1 MATRDRKTAFVA
13 GDKHCA
19 PADPASSTDGP
30 LKGLVE
36 ANDHCALAILDRDGC
51 VISWNIAAE
60 RLTGHVRADVSGR
73 HLSFLYAGA
82 ATDGGLAADALAQ
95 RDLNSAAYQGRIDG
109 ERRLRRIGNTPIRA
123 GVAISAATD
132 PTGELAGFNCMF
144 TACEDASVID
154 DAQLIDASSER
165 FAQIVQDIQDYAIFM
180 LDRGGHVM
188 SWNAGAQHIKGY
200 RPDEIIGRHFS
211 TFYSAE
217 DKAAGKPEREL
228 VLAEQFGRVEDEGWR
243 IRKDG
248 TKFWAN
254 VVITALRGADGRLR
268 GFAKVTRDLTTRRAQ
283 EETLRQSEERFRLM
297 VESVK
302 DYAIFMLDADGNVA
316 TWNSGATQ
324 IKGYQ
329 RDEIIGR
336 PISVFY
342 SADDNAAL
350 KPQRELEIA
359 ARFGRVEDEG
369 WRVRKDGSM
378 FWANVVITA
387 VRDSTGR
394 LLGFAKVTRDMSE
407 RKRLEELEVSSRR
420 MSEFLATLAHEL
432 RNPLAPVRNAVS
444 AMQLAPDTD
453 PLLRQCRD
461 VIDRQVGH
469 LTRLVDDL
477 LDIGRITTGKIDLR
491 IAPVDIQDVVTRSI
505 EAARP
510 FTDARGQT
518 IRVVMPATPLAV
530 RGDLTRLVQVLQ
542 NLLNNASKFS
552 PNGTQIS
559 IHVATERRSVVVRVK
574 DQGRGIPE
582 SALDS
587 IFDLF
592 MQEGHAQNPTDTGLG
607 IGLTLCRSLVEL
619 HGGAILASSAGRG
632 RGSTFTVRLPLAPGA
647 GHDHDDTPS
656 SIATTPYSAAL
667 RVLVVD
673 DNRDSADSLAVLLEM
688 KGHEARVA
696 YDGQSAVAAAK
707 SYVPHLVLTDLA
719 MPNVDGFGLLRELRS
734 NPKLSLTRVVAMSG
748 FGQASDREQSLAA
761 GFDAHLVKPLEI
773 DVLNELLDSVSRP
786 TSNH

>member
-1 MATRDRKTAFVA
+1 MATRDRKPALVVA
-13 GDKHCA
+13 GDKHQM
-19 PADPASSTDGP
+19 PSDPPPSDDRTYKA
-30 LKGLVE
+30 LVE
-36 ANDHCALAILDRDGC
+36 GNDHCALAILDREGV
-51 VISWNIAAE
+51 VIGWNVAAA
-60 RLTGHVRADVSGR
+60 RLTGHARADVAGH
-73 HLSFLYAGA
+73 HLSYLYAGA
-82 ATDGGLAADALAQ
+82 AADGGLSADALAR
-95 RDLNSAAYQGRIDG
+95 RDLQGAAYQGRVEG
-109 ERRLRRIGNTPIRA
+109 ERRLRRSDGAPIHA
-123 GVAISAATD
+123 GVSISSVSSE
-132 PTGELAGFNCMF
+132 TGALVGFNCLL
-144 TACEDASVID
+144 TARPDAASD
-154 DAQLIDASSER
+154 DPLLIDAGSER

-200 RPDEIIGRHFS
+200 WPDEIVGRHFS

-217 DKAAGKPEREL
+217 DKASGKPEREL
-228 VLAEQFGRVEDEGWR
+228 VLAEQYGRVEDEGWR

-268 GFAKVTRDLTTRRAQ
+268 GFAKVTRDLTARRAA
-283 EETLRQSEERFRLM
+283 EEKLRQSEERFRLM

-302 DYAIFMLDADGNVA
+302 DYAIFMLDADGKVA
-316 TWNSGATQ
+316 TWNAGAMQ
-324 IKGYQ
+324 IKGYR
-329 RDEIIGR
+329 RDEILGR

-342 SADDNAAL
+342 GADDNAAL

-359 ARFGRVEDEG
+359 AKFGRIEDEG

-444 AMQLAPDTD
+444 AMQLAPNTD

-461 VIDRQVGH
+461 VIDRQISH

-477 LDIGRITTGKIDLR
+477 LDIGRITTGKIELR
-491 IAPVDIQDVVTRSI
+491 TAAVEMQEVIARSV

-510 FTDARGQT
+510 FTDGRGQT
-518 IRVVMPATPLAV
+518 IKVVLPATPLVV

-559 IHVATERRSVVVRVK
+559 IHVGTERRAVVVRVK
-574 DQGRGIPE
+574 DHGRGIPE
-582 SALDS
+582 HALNS

-619 HGGAILASSAGRG
+619 HGGAIQAASAGRG
-632 RGSTFTVRLPLAPGA
+632 HGSTFTVRLPLAA
-647 GHDHDDTPS
+647 GSGPDHDDPLPPVMAVTDR
-656 SIATTPYSAAL
+656 TAL

-696 YDGQSAVAAAK
+696 YDGASALAAAK
-707 SYVPHLVLTDLA
+707 IYLPQLVLTDLA

-734 NPKLSLTRVVAMSG
+734 NPMLSLTRIVAMSG
-748 FGQASDREQSLAA
+748 FGQSSDREQSLAA
-761 GFDAHLVKPLEI
+761 GFDAHLVKPLEMS
-773 DVLNELLDSVSRP
+773 VLNELLESVARP
-786 TSNH
+786 SSNR

>member
-1 MATRDRKTAFVA
+1 MANRVRKPVPLIASDRLRT
-13 GDKHCA
+13 
-19 PADPASSTDGP
+19 PSSPASDDESFRA
-30 LKGLVE
+30 LVE
-36 ANDHCALAILDRDGC
+36 GVDHSAIAMLNSNGF
-51 VISWNIAAE
+51 VVSWNAGVE
-60 RLTGHVRADVSGR
+60 RLTGYARAEATGR
-73 HLSFLYAGA
+73 HISFMYFGASATGSLASSDLETAARNGGLDDDRELQGNNGERLLSHVSIRPIMRPAGA
-82 ATDGGLAADALAQ
+82 
-95 RDLNSAAYQGRIDG
+95 
-109 ERRLRRIGNTPIRA
+109 
-123 GVAISAATD
+123 
-132 PTGELAGFNCMF
+132 LAGYSYVMTERANGGQPSSSQEA
-144 TACEDASVID
+144 T
-154 DAQLIDASSER
+154 LIDASSER
-165 FAQIVQDIQDYAIFM
+165 FALIVQGIRGYAIFI
-180 LDRGGHVM
+180 LDREGYIA

-200 RPDEIIGRHFS
+200 RPEEIVGRHFS
-211 TFYSAE
+211 TFYTAE
-217 DKAAGKPEREL
+217 DNAVGKPQHEL
-228 VLAEQFGRVEDEGWR
+228 MLAEQYGRVEDEGWR
-243 IRKDG
+243 VRKDG

-254 VVITALRGADGRLR
+254 VVITALRDQGGRLR
-268 GFAKVTRDLTTRRAQ
+268 GFAKVTRDLTTRRA
-283 EETLRQSEERFRLM
+283 EEEKLRQSEERFRLM
-297 VESVK
+297 VDSVK
-302 DYAIFMLDADGNVA
+302 DYAIFMLDPDGNVA
-316 TWNSGATQ
+316 TWNAGAMQ
-324 IKGYQ
+324 INGYR

-336 PISVFY
+336 SVATFY

-350 KPQRELEIA
+350 KPQRALQLA
-359 ARFGRVEDEG
+359 AKIGRVEDEG
-369 WRVRKDGSM
+369 WRIRKDGAM

-387 VRDSTGR
+387 VRDGKGR

-444 AMQLAPDTD
+444 AMQLAPNSD
-453 PLLRQCRD
+453 PMLRQCRD
-461 VIDRQVGH
+461 VIDRQIGH

-477 LDIGRITTGKIDLR
+477 LDIGRITTGKIELR
-491 IAPVDIQDVVTRSI
+491 MALVEVQDVVARSV

-510 FTDARGQT
+510 FTDGRGQT
-518 IRVVMPATPLAV
+518 IKVVMPSTPLVV

-559 IHVATERRSVVVRVK
+559 LYVSTERRAIIVRVK

-619 HGGAILASSAGRG
+619 HGGAIHAASAGRG
-632 RGSTFTVRLPLAPGA
+632 HGSTFTVRVPLAAGA
-647 GHDHDDTPS
+647 DDTHDEVAPQA
-656 SIATTPYSAAL
+656 ATAECAAL

-688 KGHEARVA
+688 KGHRARVA
-696 YDGQSAVAAAK
+696 YDGESALALAK
-707 SYVPHLVLTDLA
+707 AFLPQLVLTDLA

-734 NPKLSLTRVVAMSG
+734 NPMLSLTRIVAMSG
-748 FGQASDREQSLAA
+748 FGQESDRDQSLAA

-773 DVLNELLDSVSRP
+773 AVLNELLDSASRP
-786 TSNH
+786 VSDN

>member
-1 MATRDRKTAFVA
+1 MATRDRKPALVVA
-13 GDKHCA
+13 GDKHQM
-19 PADPASSTDGP
+19 PSDPPPSDDRAYRA
-30 LKGLVE
+30 LVE
-36 ANDHCALAILDRDGC
+36 GNDHFALAILDRDG
-51 VISWNIAAE
+51 VVTGWNVAAE
-60 RLTGHVRADVSGR
+60 RLTGRARADVAGR
-73 HLSFLYAGA
+73 HLSYLYAGA
-82 ATDGGLAADALAQ
+82 AADGGLSADALAR
-95 RDLNSAAYQGRIDG
+95 RDLQGAAYQGRVEG
-109 ERRLRRIGNTPIRA
+109 ERRLRRNDGAPLHA
-123 GVAISAATD
+123 GVSISSVL
-132 PTGELAGFNCMF
+132 GEAGALAGFNCLL
-144 TACEDASVID
+144 TARPD
-154 DAQLIDASSER
+154 DVRDDPQLIDASSER

-217 DKAAGKPEREL
+217 DKASGKPEREL
-228 VLAEQFGRVEDEGWR
+228 VLVEQYGRIEDEGWR

-254 VVITALRGADGRLR
+254 VVITALRGTDGRLR
-268 GFAKVTRDLTTRRAQ
+268 GFAKVTRDLTARRA
-283 EETLRQSEERFRLM
+283 EEEKLRQSEERFRLM

-316 TWNSGATQ
+316 TWNAGAMQ
-324 IKGYQ
+324 IKGY
-329 RDEIIGR
+329 RREEILGR

-359 ARFGRVEDEG
+359 ARFGRIEDEG

-444 AMQLAPDTD
+444 AMQLAPNTD

-461 VIDRQVGH
+461 VIDRQIGH

-477 LDIGRITTGKIDLR
+477 LDIGRITTGKIELR
-491 IAPVDIQDVVTRSI
+491 TAAVEMQEVVARSV

-510 FTDARGQT
+510 FTDGRGQT
-518 IRVVMPATPLAV
+518 IKVVMPATSLVV

-559 IHVATERRSVVVRVK
+559 IHVGTERRAVVIRVK

-582 SALDS
+582 NALNS

-619 HGGAILASSAGRG
+619 HGGAIQAASAGRG
-632 RGSTFTVRLPLAPGA
+632 HGSTFTVRLPLAA
-647 GHDHDDTPS
+647 GSGQDHDDALPPAAAGADRT
-656 SIATTPYSAAL
+656 AL

-696 YDGQSAVAAAK
+696 YDGESALAAAK
-707 SYVPHLVLTDLA
+707 IYLPHLVLTDLA

-734 NPKLSLTRVVAMSG
+734 NPMLSLTRIVAMSG
-748 FGQASDREQSLAA
+748 FGQSSDREQSLAA
-761 GFDAHLVKPLEI
+761 GFDAHLVKPLEMS
-773 DVLNELLDSVSRP
+773 VLNELLESVSRP
-786 TSNH
+786 SSNR

>member
-1 MATRDRKTAFVA
+1 
-13 GDKHCA
+13 
-19 PADPASSTDGP
+19 
-30 LKGLVE
+30 
-36 ANDHCALAILDRDGC
+36 
-51 VISWNIAAE
+51 
-60 RLTGHVRADVSGR
+60 
-73 HLSFLYAGA
+73 
-82 ATDGGLAADALAQ
+82 
-95 RDLNSAAYQGRIDG
+95 
-109 ERRLRRIGNTPIRA
+109 
-123 GVAISAATD
+123 
-132 PTGELAGFNCMF
+132 
-144 TACEDASVID
+144 
-154 DAQLIDASSER
+154 
-165 FAQIVQDIQDYAIFM
+165 
-180 LDRGGHVM
+180 
-188 SWNAGAQHIKGY
+188 
-200 RPDEIIGRHFS
+200 
-211 TFYSAE
+211 
-217 DKAAGKPEREL
+217 
-228 VLAEQFGRVEDEGWR
+228 
-243 IRKDG
+243 
-248 TKFWAN
+248 
-254 VVITALRGADGRLR
+254 VITALRGADGRVR
-268 GFAKVTRDLTTRRAQ
+268 GFAKVTRDLTARRA
-283 EETLRQSEERFRLM
+283 EEEKLRQSEERFRLM

-302 DYAIFMLDADGNVA
+302 DYAIFMLDEDGNVT
-316 TWNSGATQ
+316 TWNAGAMQ
-324 IKGYQ
+324 IKGY
-329 RDEIIGR
+329 RREEIIGR

-359 ARFGRVEDEG
+359 AKFGRIEDEG

-378 FWANVVITA
+378 FWANVIITA

-444 AMQLAPDTD
+444 AMQLAPNTD

-461 VIDRQVGH
+461 VIDRQIGH

-477 LDIGRITTGKIDLR
+477 LDIGRITTGKIELR
-491 IAPVDIQDVVTRSI
+491 IAAVDIQDVVARSV

-510 FTDARGQT
+510 FSDGRGQT
-518 IRVVMPATPLAV
+518 IKVVMPATPLVV

-559 IHVATERRSVVVRVK
+559 IHVATERRAVVVRVK

-582 SALDS
+582 SALVS

-619 HGGAILASSAGRG
+619 HGGAIQAASGGRG
-632 RGSTFTVRLPLAPGA
+632 KGSTLTVRLPLVAGS
-647 GHDHDDTPS
+647 GHDHDDVLPLAQETVDRR
-656 SIATTPYSAAL
+656 AL

-688 KGHEARVA
+688 KGHDARVA
-696 YDGQSAVAAAK
+696 YDGESALAIAK
-707 SYVPHLVLTDLA
+707 VYVPQLVLTDLA

-734 NPKLSLTRVVAMSG
+734 NPMLSLTRIVAMSG

-773 DVLNELLDSVSRP
+773 DVLNELLESVPRLG
-786 TSNH
+786 SNR

>member
-1 MATRDRKTAFVA
+1 MATRDPKSAYVDD
-13 GDKHCA
+13 DKRRMLS
-19 PADPASSTDGP
+19 DSSSSNDGSI
-30 LKGLVE
+30 KALVE
-36 ANDHCALAILDRDGC
+36 AIDHCALAFLDRDGV
-51 VISWNIAAE
+51 VIGWNIAAE
-60 RLTGHVRADVSGR
+60 RLTGHTRGDALGR
-73 HLSFLYAGA
+73 ELSFLYAGA
-82 ATDGGLAADALAQ
+82 AADGGFAADELAR
-95 RDLNSAAYQGRIDG
+95 RDLNSAAYQGRVEG
-109 ERRLRRIGNTPIRA
+109 ERRLRRRVGTPVRA
-123 GVAISAATD
+123 GVSIIAVTD
-132 PTGELAGFNCMF
+132 PAGALAGFNCTF
-144 TACEDASVID
+144 TARESTPTADNGH
-154 DAQLIDASSER
+154 LIDAGAER

-180 LDRGGHVM
+180 LDRGGHVI
-188 SWNAGAQHIKGY
+188 SWNAGAQRIKGY
-200 RPDEIIGRHFS
+200 RPDEIVGRHFS

-217 DKAAGKPEREL
+217 DKTAGKPEREL
-228 VLAEQFGRVEDEGWR
+228 VLAEQCGRVEDEGWR

-268 GFAKVTRDLTTRRAQ
+268 GFAKVTRDLTARRA
-283 EETLRQSEERFRLM
+283 EEEKLRQSEERFRLM

-302 DYAIFMLDADGNVA
+302 DYAIFMLDAHGNVA
-316 TWNSGATQ
+316 TWNAGAMQ
-324 IKGYQ
+324 IEGYQ

-336 PISVFY
+336 SISVFY

-359 ARFGRVEDEG
+359 AKFGRVEDEG

-378 FWANVVITA
+378 FWANVIITA
-387 VRDSTGR
+387 VRDSAGR

-444 AMQLAPDTD
+444 AMQLAPNTD
-453 PLLRQCRD
+453 PLLHQCRD
-461 VIDRQVGH
+461 VIDRQIGH

-477 LDIGRITTGKIDLR
+477 LDIGRITTGKIELR
-491 IAPVDIQDVVTRSI
+491 TASVDMQDVVTRSV

-510 FTDARGQT
+510 FSDARGQT
-518 IRVVMPATPLAV
+518 IKVVMPATPLVV
-530 RGDLTRLVQVLQ
+530 RGDLTRLVQVMQ

-559 IHVATERRSVVVRVK
+559 IHVATERRAVVVRVK
-574 DQGRGIPE
+574 DQGRGIPQ

-619 HGGAILASSAGRG
+619 HGGAIQAASAGRG
-632 RGSTFTVRLPLAPGA
+632 RGSMFTVRLPLAPGA
-647 GHDHDDTPS
+647 EHDHDDALPS
-656 SIATTPYSAAL
+656 VVTTAARTGL

-688 KGHEARVA
+688 KGHETRVA
-696 YDGQSAVAAAK
+696 YDGETAVATAK
-707 SYVPHLVLTDLA
+707 VYLPQLVLTDLA

-773 DVLNELLDSVSRP
+773 EVLNELLDSVSRP
-786 TSNH
+786 ASNR

>member
-1 MATRDRKTAFVA
+1 MPSND
-13 GDKHCA
+13 
-19 PADPASSTDGP
+19 ADASFRT
-30 LKGLVE
+30 LVE
-36 ANDHCALAILDRDGC
+36 ANDHCALAVLDRAGI
-51 VISWNIAAE
+51 VLGWNVAAA
-60 RLTGHVRADVSGR
+60 RLTGHTRAAALGQP
-73 HLSFLYAGA
+73 LSFLYAGA
-82 ATDGGLAADALAQ
+82 AAQGGLAADVLAGQ
-95 RDLNSAAYQGRIDG
+95 DLKAAAYQGRVEG
-109 ERRLRRIGNTPIRA
+109 ERRLRGSDGKPVHTGMSLSAVRDA
-123 GVAISAATD
+123 GGA
-132 PTGELAGFNCMF
+132 LAGFNCLF
-144 TACEDASVID
+144 TARHRASD
-154 DAQLIDASSER
+154 GDPQLIDAGSER

-180 LDRGGHVM
+180 LDRTGHVM

-217 DKAAGKPEREL
+217 DRAAAKPEREL
-228 VLAEQFGRVEDEGWR
+228 ALAEQYGRVEDEGWR

-248 TKFWAN
+248 TQFWAN
-254 VVITALRGADGRLR
+254 VVITALRGADGRVR
-268 GFAKVTRDLTTRRAQ
+268 GFAKVTRDLTARRA
-283 EETLRQSEERFRLM
+283 EEEKLRQSEERFRLM

-302 DYAIFMLDADGNVA
+302 DYAIFMLDPDGNVA
-316 TWNSGATQ
+316 TWNAGAMQ
-324 IKGYQ
+324 IKGYL
-329 RDEIIGR
+329 REEIIGR
-336 PISVFY
+336 PISTFY
-342 SADDNAAL
+342 SADDNAAQ

-359 ARFGRVEDEG
+359 AKFGRIEDEG

-387 VRDSTGR
+387 VRDSTGH

-444 AMQLAPDTD
+444 AMQIAPNTD

-461 VIDRQVGH
+461 VIDRQIGH
-469 LTRLVDDL
+469 LTRLVEDL
-477 LDIGRITTGKIDLR
+477 LDIGRITTGKIELR
-491 IAPVDIQDVVTRSI
+491 LALVEMQDVVARSV

-518 IRVVMPATPLAV
+518 IKVVMPAAPLVV

-559 IHVATERRSVVVRVK
+559 IHVGSERRSIVVHVK
-574 DQGRGIPE
+574 DHGRGIPD
-582 SALDS
+582 SAIDS

-592 MQEGHAQNPTDTGLG
+592 VQEGHAQNPTDTGLG
-607 IGLTLCRSLVEL
+607 IGLTLCRSLVGL
-619 HGGAILASSAGRG
+619 HGGAIQAASAGRG
-632 RGSTFTVRLPLAPGA
+632 RGSTFTVRLPLAPGT
-647 GHDHDDTPS
+647 GHDHDDAPPPALVRTNRAS
-656 SIATTPYSAAL
+656 L

-688 KGHEARVA
+688 KGHDARVA
-696 YDGQSAVAAAK
+696 YDGESALSTARAFL
-707 SYVPHLVLTDLA
+707 PQLVLTDLA

-734 NPKLSLTRVVAMSG
+734 NPMLSLTRIVAMSG
-748 FGQASDREQSLAA
+748 FGQISDREQSLAA

-773 DVLNELLDSVSRP
+773 AVLNELLDSVARP
-786 TSNH
+786 GANL